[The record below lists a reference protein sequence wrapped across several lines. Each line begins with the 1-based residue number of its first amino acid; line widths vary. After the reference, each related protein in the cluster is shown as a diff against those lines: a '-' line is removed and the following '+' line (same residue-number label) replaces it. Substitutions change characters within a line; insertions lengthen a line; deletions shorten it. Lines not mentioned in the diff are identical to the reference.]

1 MASKPSE
8 RRHARE
14 QLQDLNLTP
23 IMSVIIILIPALLI
37 TASFF
42 KLAILSVA
50 APKYKNLG
58 VQQEDDD
65 QKKKPLNLTVMITK
79 DGYRISQEHQ
89 IEDSGKIIP
98 MTNCTIDAASGEPV
112 RSDDTGVEKKT
123 NSSRCYDRP
132 RLYAYLYSVKQRFP
146 HEKVIIISAEPDT
159 KWKHIA
165 QTLDTTKFLRSDVPQ
180 DKGKVI
186 PMFGSY
192 DAYLKSF
199 PKKGTCVYEDNHKDP
214 KKRGQ
219 EYKCFKPLFPYPI
232 FSVVE

>member
-1 MASKPSE
+1 MAAKPSE
-8 RRHARE
+8 RRHAE
-14 QLQDLNLTP
+14 EPMQDLNLTP

-50 APKYKNLG
+50 APKYKTLG
-58 VQQEDDD
+58 VQQEEDD

-98 MTNCTIDAASGEPV
+98 MTNCTIDAASGDPV
-112 RSDDTGVEKKT
+112 ISNDSGVDKKV
-123 NSSRCYDRP
+123 SSNRCYDRP
-132 RLYAYLYSVKQRFP
+132 NLYKYLYEVKQRFP
-146 HEKVIIISAEPDT
+146 HEKVVIISAEPDT

-165 QTLDTTKFLRSDVPQ
+165 QTLDATKFLRSDVPGEN
-180 DKGKVI
+180 GKVV
-186 PMFGSY
+186 PMFASF
-192 DAYLKSF
+192 DSFLKSH
-199 PKKGTCVYEDNHKDP
+199 PKKGTCTYDDNHKDP
-214 KKRGQ
+214 KRRGQ
-219 EYKCFKPLFPYPI
+219 EYKCFKPLFPHPI